1 MAKRT
6 GNNSSVNSSIRQQTK
21 SNEEGLTQLLVVQQQ
36 SLGHLSTIKDLMQTA
51 SSISD
56 DKTLKMEEES
66 LDIDKE
72 NLKVQKEQLKILEES
87 EADRKQAQET
97 IQKVMDSMKS
107 FKSPLERMRD
117 SVKNFAGKFSGEN
130 IKTKF
135 LESTNIMGVNDKK
148 LEKQKFI
155 KEQKAL
161 GAEGDL
167 NAKFEGAY
175 SAKKESSK
183 VEEQIQKL
191 RDTTGGKYSDEE
203 LAKSSGSNAAL
214 FAKKGALA
222 EEYAQ
227 FDKGAQLKLGDKAGM
242 VSPAA
247 QAVAQSPTAAFASA
261 GEDQEA
267 AIENARLMG
276 DQTTLLTKI
285 EENTRTGAA
294 PASGG
299 QAAEGGGGGLL
310 GGLGKGLKSLGTG
323 IGKGLGAILGGI
335 GRGLFQLAAGL
346 VALTPAIPVIGVLTL
361 AAMGLGAALRLAAPA
376 IEAFAPVLMKI
387 AEVVG
392 TVFVAAIEKIP
403 EIIKSVGD
411 VIMGVIGAISDSII
425 GIIDAVTGS
434 IERLADID
442 GGALLSVAG
451 GLLALSG
458 AMVAFGGAQALA
470 GLGSLVG
477 NLLTLGSDSP
487 VEQLIKI
494 GDRGEGIQQA
504 ASGME
509 KIGSA
514 MGAFGKIDKK
524 SMEAI
529 NDFPWLKATAFV
541 AAGGSMSVN
550 GATVANASKQ
560 NADADAAASKQSG
573 GNTAVVN
580 APVTTNNN
588 TSQIIKSPVR
598 NQESSMSKYQGSRF
612 SRA

>member
-1 MAKRT
+1 MAKPPINVHVSSST
-6 GNNSSVNSSIRQQTK
+6 FNSLLEVQKDALKTLVTMKDLSEKINVLK
-21 SNEEGLTQLLVVQQQ
+21 PEGGANKETLDVAKQ
-36 SLGHLSTIKDLMQTA
+36 SLA
-51 SSISD
+51 
-56 DKTLKMEEES
+56 
-66 LDIDKE
+66 
-72 NLKVQKEQLKILEES
+72 VQKESLSTLKEA
-87 EADRKQAQET
+87 EADRKQAQEA
-97 IQKVMDSMKS
+97 IQKVMDSMKT
-107 FKSPLERMRD
+107 FKSPLERIRD
-117 SVKNFAGKFSGEN
+117 TMKGITGKFSGEN

-135 LESTNIMGVNDKK
+135 LESTNVLGVNNKR

-167 NAKFEGAY
+167 NQKFEGAY
-175 SAKKESSK
+175 SAKKASSK
-183 VEEQIQKL
+183 VEADIQKL
-191 RDTTGGKYSDEE
+191 RDATGGKFTDEE
-203 LAKSSGSNAAL
+203 LAKSSKGNEAL
-214 FAKKGALA
+214 FAKKAALA
-222 EEYAQ
+222 DEYSQ
-227 FDKGAQLKLGDKAGM
+227 FDKGAQLKAGGKAPM
-242 VSPAA
+242 VGPAA
-247 QAVAQSPTAAFASA
+247 QEVSKTPTEAFASA
-261 GEDQEA
+261 GEQEEA

-276 DQTTLLTKI
+276 DQTSLLVKI
-285 EENTRTGAA
+285 EENTRGESATSSAQ
-294 PASGG
+294 GG
-299 QAAEGGGGGLL
+299 SEGSGGGLL

-323 IGKGLGAILGGI
+323 IGKGLGAILSGI
-335 GRGLFQLAAGL
+335 GRGLFTLSAGL

-361 AAMGLGAALRLAAPA
+361 AAIGLGAALRLAAPA

-403 EIIKSVGD
+403 EIIKSVGS

-434 IERLADID
+434 IERLAQID
-442 GGALLSVAG
+442 GGALLQVAG

-477 NLLTLGSDSP
+477 NLLTIGSDSP

-494 GDRGEGIQQA
+494 GDRGEGIQKA

-509 KIGSA
+509 KLGTA
-514 MGAFGKIDKK
+514 MSAFGKIDKK

-541 AAGGSMSVN
+541 AAGGSMQVDGASV
-550 GATVANASKQ
+550 TQASKQ
-560 NADADAAASKQSG
+560 NADAAAAGSGSG
-573 GNTAVVN
+573 GGGTAVIN

-588 TSQIIKSPVR
+588 TSQIIKSPIR
-598 NQESSMSKYQGSRF
+598 NQESSMSRFIGSRF
-612 SRA
+612 ARA

>member
-6 GNNSSVNSSIRQQTK
+6 SNSSVNSSIRQQTK
-21 SNEEGLTQLLVVQQQ
+21 SNEEGLTQLLGVQQQ
-36 SLGHLSTIKDLMQTA
+36 SLGHLSTIQSLIETTANIKD
-51 SSISD
+51 D
-56 DKTLKMEEES
+56 ERLKIEQES
-66 LDIDKE
+66 LDI
-72 NLKVQKEQLKILEES
+72 QKKQLTVLEDSES
-87 EADRKQAQET
+87 DRKKAQED
-97 IQKVMDSMKS
+97 IKKLMDTMKT
-107 FKSPLERMRD
+107 FKSPLERVRD
-117 SVKNFAGKFSGEN
+117 GVKGFAGKFSGEN
-130 IKTKF
+130 IKKNF
-135 LESTNIMGVNDKK
+135 LESTNVLGVNNKR

-155 KEQKAL
+155 KEQTAL
-161 GAEGDL
+161 GATGDL
-167 NAKFEGAY
+167 NKKFEGAY
-175 SAKKESSK
+175 AAKKESSK
-183 VEEQIQKL
+183 VEGNIQKL
-191 RDTTGGKYSDEE
+191 RDATGGKFTDEE
-203 LAKSSGSNAAL
+203 LAKSKPENAAL
-214 FAKKGALA
+214 FAKKAALT

-227 FDKGAQLKLGDKAGM
+227 FDKGAQLKAGDKASM

-247 QAVAQSPTAAFASA
+247 QEVAKTPTEAFASA
-261 GEDQEA
+261 GEQQEA
-267 AIENARLMG
+267 AQENARLMG
-276 DQTTLLTKI
+276 DQTSLLQKI
-285 EENTRTGAA
+285 EENTR
-294 PASGG
+294 GG
-299 QAAEGGGGGLL
+299 DSATPSAQGGSEGSGGGLL

-323 IGKGLGAILGGI
+323 LGKGLGAILSGI
-335 GRGLFQLAAGL
+335 GRGLFTLSAGL

-361 AAMGLGAALRLAAPA
+361 AAIGLGAALRLAAPA

-434 IERLADID
+434 IERLANID
-442 GGALLSVAG
+442 GGALLQVAG

-494 GDRGEGIQQA
+494 GDRGEGIQKA

-509 KIGSA
+509 RLGSA
-514 MGAFGKIDKK
+514 MSAFGKIDKK

-541 AAGGSMSVN
+541 AAGGSMQVD
-550 GATVANASKQ
+550 GAVVTKASKQ
-560 NADADAAASKQSG
+560 NADAAAASSGGGG

-588 TSQIIKSPVR
+588 TSQVIKSPIR
-598 NQESSMSKYQGSRF
+598 NQESSMSRFIGSRF